1 MSNRKTGL
9 GRGLES
15 LIPRAAPSVEAVDV
29 DLIIPNPH
37 QPRASLGDE
46 SLRELAESIR
56 EHGLLQPLLVSR
68 THEPGG
74 ALAYQLIAG
83 ERRLQAA
90 KMAGLQKVPVVVKD
104 ITSDE
109 LLELALVENLQRA
122 DLNPLEEA
130 GAYRRLHE
138 DFGLTQEQIAA
149 RVGRSRTAVAN
160 SLRLL
165 ALSPEIRASLADGEI
180 SEGHARA
187 LLGLDD
193 ESQRRHAWR
202 MVVERGL
209 SVRQTEDLVR
219 SWPRRA
225 RSAQP
230 RARVRSPELLDVEER
245 LRSSLG
251 TRVSLTRGRRGG
263 RIIIHFYSQEELDGL
278 VERLTA
284 G

>member
-1 MSNRKTGL
+1 MSKRKTGL

-29 DLIIPNPH
+29 DLIVPNPH
-37 QPRASLGDE
+37 QPRASLGEE

-56 EHGLLQPLLVSR
+56 EYGMLQPLLVSR
-68 THEPGG
+68 TQDPGG
-74 ALAYQLIAG
+74 ALTYQLIAG

-90 KMAGLQKVPVVVKD
+90 KMVGLEKVPVVVKE
-104 ITSDE
+104 IASDQ

-165 ALSPEIRASLADGEI
+165 ALSPEIRASLASSEI

-193 ESQRRHAWR
+193 ESQRRRAWH
-202 MVVERGL
+202 MVMERGL
-209 SVRQTEDLVR
+209 SVRQTEELVR
-219 SWPRRA
+219 SCPRRA
-225 RSAQP
+225 RGAQP
-230 RARVRSPELLDVEER
+230 RARMRSPELLEVEER
-245 LRSSLG
+245 LRASLG
-251 TRVSLTRGRRGG
+251 TRVSLTRSRRGG
-263 RIIIHFYSQEELDGL
+263 RIIIHFYSQEELEGL

>member
-15 LIPRAAPSVEAVDV
+15 LIPRAASSAEAVDV

-37 QPRASLGDE
+37 QPRSTLGDE

-56 EHGLLQPLLVSR
+56 EHGLLQPLLVSH
-68 THEPGG
+68 TQEPGG

-104 ITSDE
+104 VTSGE

-138 DFGLTQEQIAA
+138 DFGLTQEQIAT

-160 SLRLL
+160 SLRLFGL
-165 ALSPEIRASLADGEI
+165 NPEIRASLAGGEI

-193 ESQRRHAWR
+193 ESQRRRAWR

-209 SVRQTEDLVR
+209 SVRQTEELVR
-219 SWPRRA
+219 SWPQRA
-225 RSAQP
+225 RRAQP
-230 RARVRSPELLDVEER
+230 RARTRSPELLDVEER
-245 LRSSLG
+245 LRASLG
-251 TRVSLTRGRRGG
+251 TRVSLTKGRRGG
-263 RIIIHFYSQEELDGL
+263 RITIHFYSQEELEGL
-278 VERLTA
+278 VERLIS